1 MQKNQMSPRIKR
13 TTIAKFAPPSP
24 ANDSS
29 PAVGFYCVG
38 DGARKMIE
46 FDVSMAVG
54 GFRLFP
60 GEIKRLTAT
69 SPPN

>member
-1 MQKNQMSPRIKR
+1 
-13 TTIAKFAPPSP
+13 
-24 ANDSS
+24 
-29 PAVGFYCVG
+29 
-38 DGARKMIE
+38 MIE

-69 SPPN
+69 SPSN